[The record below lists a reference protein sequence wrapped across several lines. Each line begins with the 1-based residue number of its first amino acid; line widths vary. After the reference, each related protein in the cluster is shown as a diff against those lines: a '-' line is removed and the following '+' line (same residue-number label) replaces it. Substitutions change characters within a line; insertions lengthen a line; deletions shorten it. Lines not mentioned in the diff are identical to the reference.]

1 MGPELFKLHADREVR
16 HWWFVGRRKILR
28 ALVHELIPPGEGRL
42 IVDVGCGTGANVAA
56 LAGEY
61 ECVGIDVSPEG
72 IALAREHYPNN
83 RFIVGYAPEDLGDL
97 TGRADLFLMMDVLE
111 HVRDDV
117 GLFTRVMAAA
127 KPGAHVIVTVPADPK
142 LWSAHDVTHMHYRR
156 YVYDRLR
163 VLWEGDPVT
172 PLLVTGLNRRL
183 LPVVRLVR
191 ALENRRGRTVGPGR
205 TDLSMPPAPLNGAL
219 SRVLAGETGTTLER
233 LRRRV
238 IERHPS
244 GVSFLVVARREHG
257 VMTGRERAPELA
269 ASDLHDPE
277 RTS

>member
-16 HWWFVGRRKILR
+16 HWWFVGRRQILR
-28 ALVHELIPPGEGRL
+28 TMVHELVPPGQGRL
-42 IVDVGCGTGANVAA
+42 IIDVGCGTGANVAA

-72 IALAREHYPNN
+72 IALARERYPSS
-83 RFIVGYAPEDLGDL
+83 RFIVGYAPQDLGDL

-117 GLFTRVMAAA
+117 ALFTSVMAAA
-127 KPGAHVIVTVPADPK
+127 KPGAHVIVTVPADPR
-142 LWSAHDVTHMHYRR
+142 LWSPHDITHMHYRR

-183 LPVVRLVR
+183 LPLVRLVR
-191 ALENRRGRTVGPGR
+191 GIQRRRGRSSGPGG
-205 TDLSMPPAPLNGAL
+205 TDLSLPPAPLNRAL
-219 SRVLAGETGTTLER
+219 SRVLAGEASVSVER
-233 LRRRV
+233 LRGRV

-244 GVSFLVVARREHG
+244 GVSFLVVARREPG
-257 VMTGRERAPELA
+257 VMTGRSRAPELA
-269 ASDLHDPE
+269 ASDLNDPE
-277 RTS
+277 RR